1 MILQVETF
9 EHVNEF
15 VDGTGIRLVIHEP
28 ETLPFP
34 AEEGFTLSS
43 GYETSI
49 GMKMVS
55 IYTIAWLI
63 GMEW

>member
-1 MILQVETF
+1 MQLEKFEQVGDFLEGSG
-9 EHVNEF
+9 V
-15 VDGTGIRLVIHEP
+15 RLVIHP
-28 ETLPFP
+28 PGTLPFP

-55 IYTIAWLI
+55 IQVLKIKCS
-63 GMEW
+63 G

>member
-1 MILQVETF
+1 MQLEIGEVGDFLEGSGV
-9 EHVNEF
+9 
-15 VDGTGIRLVIHEP
+15 RLVIHP
-28 ETLPFP
+28 PGTLPFP

-55 IYTIAWLI
+55 IQVLKIKCS
-63 GMEW
+63 G

>member
-28 ETLPFP
+28 GTLSFP

-55 IYTIAWLI
+55 I
-63 GMEW
+63 